1 MKNTKKKTL
10 NVIDPA
16 QELADAQTAL
26 DAMRQNLKL
35 ATAQIAEKG
44 LLVSTQIADSHG
56 RFTTVERINPAI
68 KVQRE
73 ALRTITVLKR
83 QIEQLQKEVRAST
96 KPLTALDVLAALKKD
111 KEQQSELD

>member
-1 MKNTKKKTL
+1 MPKPKKKKVL
-10 NVIDPA
+10 PADPA

-26 DAMRQNLKL
+26 DAMRQNLQL

-44 LLVSTQIADSHG
+44 LLVTTQISDSHG
-56 RFTTVERINPAI
+56 KFTTVDRINPAI

-83 QIEQLQKEVRAST
+83 QIEQLQKDVQAKT
-96 KPLTALDVLAALKKD
+96 KPLTALDVLAAMKKE
-111 KEQQSELD
+111 KESQQ